1 MKRLYYVKS
10 EDFNMI
16 ISDDGE
22 LRRVMT
28 CDQLPYD
35 IEEDEALDELE
46 RVTDDSDWDEYTDT
60 VTVLAA
66 CGEIV
71 AEREW
76 EDE

>member
-1 MKRLYYVKS
+1 MKRLYYVS
-10 EDFNMI
+10 CEEGNMI
-16 ISDDGE
+16 ISDDGD

-46 RVTDDSDWDEYTDT
+46 HVNDDSAWDEFTDT

-66 CGEIV
+66 CGEII